1 MFLYPRSM
9 HCISSTCKGSF
20 YVTSLFRNLN
30 LVCTLASNLQK
41 HEHKFNDF
49 ESFEWR
55 HEHLRYTHTQSAL
68 LKNTLYLHPE
78 MFGTTKDCYF
88 GSYTLLSV
96 LDPEGGTGGSCPP
109 PKLPTN
115 LIFTLIFLTKFC

>member
-55 HEHLRYTHTQSAL
+55 HEHLRYTHSVYFTEKYIISAFYILRCLAL
-68 LKNTLYLHPE
+68 LKIAILGLTLFYQCWIQREHRGQL
-78 MFGTTKDCYF
+78 
-88 GSYTLLSV
+88 
-96 LDPEGGTGGSCPP
+96 CPP
-109 PKLPTN
+109 PRSCPQ
-115 LIFTLIFLTKFC
+115 I